1 MSPLHMTTIA
11 LMSDLENAVAVSGR
25 DLRGARV
32 RLGLR
37 AADLATVLQVSAE
50 RVRQMERRP
59 LPSLRQIERYRVA
72 IARAIETRGQR

>member
-1 MSPLHMTTIA
+1 
-11 LMSDLENAVAVSGR
+11 MSDLENAAAVSGR

-37 AADLATVLQVSAE
+37 AADLAAVLQVSAE

-59 LPSLRQIERYRVA
+59 IPSLREVQRYRIA
-72 IARAIETRGQR
+72 IARATARGQR